1 MADVDEMKPPF
12 SLHSV
17 SVDSELDDHDMDLLA
32 DHEDREHKNQEV
44 FVLRE
49 KKGVIYPLD
58 YKYRVGE
65 SGCLCC
71 FLAFVS

>member
-1 MADVDEMKPPF
+1 MADVDDTKPPF
-12 SLHSV
+12 SLHSG
-17 SVDSELDDHDMDLLA
+17 SGDSELDDHDMDLLA

-49 KKGVIYPLD
+49 KKGVIYPSD

-65 SGCLCC
+65 FCC

>member
-1 MADVDEMKPPF
+1 MADVDYTKPPF

-49 KKGVIYPLD
+49 KKGVIYPSD

-65 SGCLCC
+65 FCC

>member
-1 MADVDEMKPPF
+1 MAGVDDMKPPF

-32 DHEDREHKNQEV
+32 DHEDSEHKNQEV

-49 KKGVIYPLD
+49 KKGVIYPSD

-65 SGCLCC
+65 FCC